1 MQKHILF
8 IPSLVMMLLMWPVP
22 ACDLAGRS
30 ESSAGEAVCDFV
42 PGRTESFCPASSL
55 MHLTEMRDD
64 GDQVTYESIPENAG
78 FPNLQQQENEKQE
91 RAWDMLNNSLVV
103 APGND
108 RRPPHPVSQSG
119 R

>member
-8 IPSLVMMLLMWPVP
+8 ILSLAMMLLMWPVQ
-22 ACDLAGRS
+22 ACDLAGRG
-30 ESSAGEAVCDFV
+30 ESRAGEAVCDFV
-42 PGRTESFCPASSL
+42 PGPRPYCPASNL
-55 MHLTEMRDD
+55 IHLTEMRDE
-64 GDQVTYESIPENAG
+64 GDQVTYESIPENVG

-103 APGND
+103 VPGND